1 PNSTQFGYGSDGK
14 SRVDLSKSLVSK
26 SSNMQQTELPQPP
39 PPPHPPPQRVCKP
52 LACVLNHPVKIY
64 ARGENPISPNGQ
76 RAAETIDASIQALRS
91 LPRNC
96 SKNATVRQLL
106 CQSAIKGSRRRQEL
120 MQSLT
125 RPSAGSHS
133 NASRRKSLPAQA
145 ASQHEATASSKAST
159 AQQSGQRSV
168 SLRLVGGG
176 GRERVLA
183 ALSENASMAA
193 SAGGTKSQSKS
204 PLFYCDDE
212 SLDEDGTH
220 AESAQLIEDAKP
232 QVETAGWADDYNN
245 PSDELTGTDPDS
257 SSLTQLTDLSRNFVL
272 LHSRLDSVESES
284 KPKTAAYYHDVTKSA
299 AAAAAADL
307 SVDGRQLCSNASM
320 DSSGSSSTVTGDSGG
335 DKDPTDNST
344 LMMRKAVRFIDSFG
358 LDLTYTKLLV
368 DVDKPPAVPPEALL
382 YLDLSGGQ
390 DDELAGAAGCRTKSQ
405 RRRSSTTTSQS
416 GRPFISACFSLP
428 ASQSDLLRIVSHRKI
443 AMESWEMTTDSC
455 LVSGIV
461 RVANLGYEKCVI
473 VRVSFNNWRTFAD
486 IYAAYVIDSSDG
498 LTDRFSFSFVLPRNF
513 SVGDR
518 VEFCFRYDC
527 YGSVYWDSNAGRNY
541 TLVYFAAN
549 PDVADVNDAGWL
561 HFL

>member
-1 PNSTQFGYGSDGK
+1 HFIPQPNSTQFGYGSDGK

-96 SKNATVRQLL
+96 SKNSTVRQLL

-125 RPSAGSHS
+125 RPSAGSHA
-133 NASRRKSLPAQA
+133 NASRRKSLPAPA
-145 ASQHEATASSKAST
+145 AYQHEATASSKAST
-159 AQQSGQRSV
+159 TQQSGQRSV

-183 ALSENASMAA
+183 ALSENASMSA
-193 SAGGTKSQSKS
+193 SAGGTKSPSKS

-220 AESAQLIEDAKP
+220 AESAELIEDAKP
-232 QVETAGWADDYNN
+232 QVETAGWANDYDN

-272 LHSRLDSVESES
+272 LHSRLDFVESES
-284 KPKTAAYYHDVTKSA
+284 KPKPAAYHHDVTKS

-307 SVDGRQLCSNASM
+307 SVDGRQLCSNPSM

-390 DDELAGAAGCRTKSQ
+390 DDETGATGCRTN
-405 RRRSSTTTSQS
+405 
-416 GRPFISACFSLP
+416 
-428 ASQSDLLRIVSHRKI
+428 
-443 AMESWEMTTDSC
+443 
-455 LVSGIV
+455 GIV

-549 PDVADVNDAGWL
+549 PDVAD
-561 HFL
+561 